1 MDKIWNS
8 WNIGKEKTLHKQI
21 PSEAWSLGRV
31 KEGSGEGSRG
41 SSVESPKLKQIEKFL
56 KHAESQR
63 RKSHFRGLQ
72 F

>member
-8 WNIGKEKTLHKQI
+8 ENIGKQKNVAQTD
-21 PSEAWSLGRV
+21 PFWSLKSGRV

-63 RKSHFRGLQ
+63 RKSHFRGLK